1 MMPFDAITSI
11 SGMLVCFVGFVHI
24 VTAYRG
30 TTRSA
35 EPDPERVK
43 RFVESAP
50 PTPAHLINDSI
61 APNPE
66 GRRGRAQEAK
76 PGEEN
81 RKDHEAPR

>member
-1 MMPFDAITSI
+1 MMPFDAIISI
-11 SGMLVCFVGFVHI
+11 LGMLACLAGLVHVVI
-24 VTAYRG
+24 AYRQ

-50 PTPAHLINDSI
+50 PIPGHLLYAHQDQC
-61 APNPE
+61 PE
-66 GRRGRAQEAK
+66 ARPSRAREAE
-76 PGEEN
+76 PGEKD